1 MRLWENYHRPAS
13 IDQALSQLAGSE
25 PPVRILAGGTDLLLD
40 IRSGR
45 TPAPC
50 TLIDITGIP
59 DLQGICL
66 RPDGRLQIGAAATHW
81 EIAESS
87 LIAEHAPALQQACGL
102 IGGPQVRNVA
112 TLGGNVAHALPAAD
126 GTIALLTLEA
136 QAELASR
143 FGRRWVP
150 VEMLFK
156 APGEA
161 AFDRQQEILIR
172 FAFPLRRPGEGGA
185 FSRVMRPQGL
195 AIALLNLAAW
205 IRLDPAGRVDSARLA
220 VGPSGPVP
228 RRARLAEQVLQ
239 GRALTRQSLAEAG
252 RALRDEVQ
260 LRTSPHRAS
269 SEYRYHLLDPLLER
283 VVCAAQA
290 EATQASS
297 HLPERAHA

>member
-1 MRLWENYHRPAS
+1 MRLWEYYHRPAS
-13 IDQALSQLAGSE
+13 IDQALSLLAGSQ

-45 TPAPC
+45 TPIPR
-50 TLIDITGIP
+50 TLIDVTNIP
-59 DLQGICL
+59 DLKGIGI
-66 RPDGRLQIGAAATHW
+66 GRDEQVLIGAAATHW
-81 EIAESS
+81 EIAASP

-126 GTIALLTLEA
+126 GTIALLTLDA

-143 FGRRWVP
+143 AGRRWAP
-150 VEMLFK
+150 VETLFK

-172 FAFPLRRPGEGGA
+172 FAFPLRRCGEGSA

-205 IRLDPAGRVDSARLA
+205 LRLDPAGNVERVRLA

-228 RRARLAEQVLQ
+228 RRARAAEQALQ
-239 GRALTRQSLAEAG
+239 GRPLAAESLAEAV
-252 RALRDEVQ
+252 RALRHEVR
-260 LRTSPHRAS
+260 LRTSPHRAT
-269 SEYRYHLLDPLLER
+269 SEYRFHLLDPLLGR
-283 VVCAAQA
+283 VLRAAHA
-290 EATQASS
+290 EAVRAQGGM
-297 HLPERAHA
+297 LEGAHA